1 MINISNISNQLPY
14 LKFEKLYK
22 EALAMQQPNIEAIC
36 ISSFDN
42 KNNES
47 NSRFVNLKY
56 IINDEWIF
64 FSNYLGPKAR
74 EFDYCPN
81 ISALFFWHQTNI
93 QIRIKA
99 KIYKSPDEFSD
110 NHFKQRDKGKN
121 ILAISSEQS
130 KEIDSYED
138 FIDVYE
144 QASKEISDTQKR
156 PNCWGGYSFRPY
168 YFEFWQGHNQ
178 RINKREAY
186 IFKED
191 GWKKIFLQP

>member
-22 EALAMQQPNIEAIC
+22 EALAAQQPNIEAIC
-36 ISSFDN
+36 ISSFDV

-56 IINDEWIF
+56 IIDDEWIF

-74 EFDYCPN
+74 EFDYCSN
-81 ISALFFWHQTNI
+81 ISALFFWHQTNT
-93 QIRIKA
+93 QIRVKA
-99 KIYKSPDEFSD
+99 KIYKSPNEFSD
-110 NHFKQRDKGKN
+110 NHFKLRDKGKN